1 MFQGC
6 RSKCHG
12 HAMIVISRNPGTWL
26 PPGPF
31 PFPNQG
37 SISFSFQQITQ
48 FAQFLYQRLDPIGFF
63 NPQGLHS
70 PEQKWNTPHT
80 TSHSKRLDE
89 IGHFHKIIIQP
100 IDFRLCGR

>member
-1 MFQGC
+1 MPWPCDDRDKSQSGDMAAP
-6 RSKCHG
+6 RSVPLPK
-12 HAMIVISRNPGTWL
+12 SRLHLLQLSTDN
-26 PPGPF
+26 
-31 PFPNQG
+31 
-37 SISFSFQQITQ
+37 Q

-89 IGHFHKIIIQP
+89 IGISQNHNPTDRFQALRP
-100 IDFRLCGR
+100 

>member
-63 NPQGLHS
+63 NGI
-70 PEQKWNTPHT
+70 
-80 TSHSKRLDE
+80 RR
-89 IGHFHKIIIQP
+89 IQQATANDWTRSG
-100 IDFRLCGR
+100 ISTKS

>member
-63 NPQGLHS
+63 NPQVS
-70 PEQKWNTPHT
+70 TP
-80 TSHSKRLDE
+80 RNRNG
-89 IGHFHKIIIQP
+89 IRRIQQATANDWTRSG
-100 IDFRLCGR
+100 ISTKS

>member
-1 MFQGC
+1 MF
-6 RSKCHG
+6 
-12 HAMIVISRNPGTWL
+12 PGLQEQMPW
-26 PPGPF
+26 PCDDRDKSQSGDMAAPGPF